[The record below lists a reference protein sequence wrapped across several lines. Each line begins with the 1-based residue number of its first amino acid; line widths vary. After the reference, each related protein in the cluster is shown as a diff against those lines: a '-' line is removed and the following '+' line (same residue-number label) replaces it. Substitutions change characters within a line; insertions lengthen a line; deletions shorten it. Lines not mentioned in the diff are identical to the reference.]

1 MKKLFW
7 NFITYLRKHI
17 SSSLGIIISAAVLV
31 ELINVVQFYYTRDLL
46 RTEIEQRAQTE
57 LMAKADMIAH
67 TLHTAEATMEEHS
80 RHIQQHLQNP
90 DDMFAATGQLVEVNP
105 NVVGGCICFVPY
117 YYKEKG
123 RIFEPYA
130 VKRNG
135 QVAVSQIASPEH
147 DYTLNPAFIKA
158 LREKRKL
165 WSDPYVY
172 GENNQ
177 QLTTYSYPLLDAN
190 GNVAA
195 VCGLDIDLT
204 WLSDTINAMHY
215 YPSSFGLVLTQ
226 EGQPA
231 VGPSADRAD
240 QNDVKQ
246 IVNLVNNRS
255 KRETGG
261 GIEIAEFV
269 SSKNRS
275 KGTVYFT
282 SLKDNP
288 HWQVVLV
295 NYDNEVFEP
304 IQRMRFRNMLMILTG
319 LLVLFFIINRFARNE
334 KRLRQAGIEQ
344 ARLGSELDIASG
356 IQQAMLPK
364 TFPPYPTRN
373 DIDIYGSLVP
383 AKAVGGDLF
392 DFFLRDEKLF
402 FCIGDVSGKGV
413 PSAIVM
419 AVMLKM
425 IRLSAA
431 HDTDPSN
438 IVTALNEELCRNNPT
453 NMFMTFFIGVLDLP
467 TGRLR
472 YCNAGH
478 DAPVLIKGVLSP
490 LRYESVASRRAQ
502 GRKAAVQSSCS
513 GFATQAAEPSAKF
526 KVLSPLRYVIEPTG
540 RFRNEMEKESV
551 ASRRAQGVKEVQ
563 GVQEVQQIPV
573 KANLPIG
580 VFSDFAYELQE
591 LQLEAQS
598 TLFLF
603 TDGLTEARNSQREQF
618 RMKRIMDTLTK
629 ETSQA
634 GSLNAQQL
642 VTLMTDTVNRFA
654 GDAEQSDDLTML
666 AIRYTREKERDTFSE
681 KIVLQNDVHQVP
693 KLNAFVKDIAARNG
707 LEKSAARRLQLA
719 IEEVVVN
726 IMDYAYSPGIAGDIV
741 IEAFC
746 NEKRMKFVVSDEGMA
761 FDPTAVKTPD
771 LSQCVED
778 RPIGGLGIQLT
789 RQMVD
794 SLNYERIDGRNILT
808 LRIKK

>member
-7 NFITYLRKHI
+7 NFMTYLRKHI
-17 SSSLGIIISAAVLV
+17 SSSLGIIVSAAVLV
-31 ELINVVQFYYTRDLL
+31 ELINVVQFYYTRNLL

-80 RHIQQHLQNP
+80 RHIQQHLPNP

-130 VKRNG
+130 AKRNG
-135 QVAVSQIASPEH
+135 QVVVSQIASPEH
-147 DYTLNPAFIKA
+147 DYTLNPAFIEA
-158 LREKRKL
+158 SREKRKL

-226 EGQPA
+226 EGQLA
-231 VGPSADRAD
+231 VGPSAYRAD

-255 KRETGG
+255 KSETGG
-261 GIEIAEFV
+261 GIEIAGFEG
-269 SSKNRS
+269 SKNRS

-295 NYDNEVFEP
+295 NYDDEVFEP

-438 IVTALNEELCRNNPT
+438 IVTALNAELCRNNPT

-478 DAPVLIKGVLSP
+478 DAPILIKGV
-490 LRYESVASRRAQ
+490 
-502 GRKAAVQSSCS
+502 
-513 GFATQAAEPSAKF
+513 
-526 KVLSPLRYVIEPTG
+526 
-540 RFRNEMEKESV
+540 
-551 ASRRAQGVKEVQ
+551 QGVKGVKGVQ
-563 GVQEVQQIPV
+563 GVQGVKGVKGVQGVKGAQGVQPIPV

-629 ETSQA
+629 ATSHDS
-634 GSLNAQQL
+634 SLNAQQL
-642 VTLMTDTVNRFA
+642 VTLMTDTVNGFA

-693 KLNAFVKDIAARNG
+693 QLNAFVKDIAARNG

>member
-7 NFITYLRKHI
+7 NFMTYLRKHI

-80 RHIQQHLQNP
+80 RHIQQHLPNP
-90 DDMFAATGQLVEVNP
+90 DDMFAATGQLIEVNP

-135 QVAVSQIASPEH
+135 QVEVSQIASPEH
-147 DYTLNPAFIKA
+147 DYTLNPAFIVA
-158 LREKRKL
+158 SREKRKL

-226 EGQPA
+226 EGQLA

-261 GIEIAEFV
+261 GIEIAEFEG
-269 SSKNRS
+269 SKNRS

-282 SLKDNP
+282 SLKEYP

-295 NYDNEVFEP
+295 NYDDEVFEP
-304 IQRMRFRNMLMILTG
+304 IKRMRFRNMLMILTG

-438 IVTALNEELCRNNPT
+438 IVTALNAELCRNNDT

-478 DAPVLIKGVLSP
+478 DAPILIKGV
-490 LRYESVASRRAQ
+490 Q
-502 GRKAAVQSSCS
+502 GRKAAVQSS
-513 GFATQAAEPSAKF
+513 KF
-526 KVLSPLRYVIEPTG
+526 KVQSS
-540 RFRNEMEKESV
+540 RFKV
-551 ASRRAQGVKEVQ
+551 QGVKGVQ
-563 GVQEVQQIPV
+563 GVQGVQPIPV

-580 VFSDFAYELQE
+580 VFSDFAYKLQE

-642 VTLMTDTVNRFA
+642 VTLMTDTVNGFA

-693 KLNAFVKDIAARNG
+693 KLNAFVKDTAARNG

-771 LSQCVED
+771 LSQSVED

>member
-7 NFITYLRKHI
+7 NFMAYLRKHI

-90 DDMFAATGQLVEVNP
+90 DDMFTATKQLIEVNP

-130 VKRNG
+130 EKRNG
-135 QVAVSQIASPEH
+135 QVVVSQIASAEH
-147 DYTLNPAFIKA
+147 DYTLNPAFIKT

-165 WSDPYVY
+165 WSDPYIY

-177 QLTTYSYPLLDAN
+177 QLTTYSYPLLDAK

-204 WLSDTINAMHY
+204 WLSDTINSMHY

-226 EGQPA
+226 DGQLA
-231 VGPSADRAD
+231 VGPSAERAN

-246 IVNLVNNRS
+246 IMNLVNNRS

-269 SSKNRS
+269 GSKNQS
-275 KGTVYFT
+275 EGTVYFT
-282 SLKDNP
+282 SLKEYP

-304 IQRMRFRNMLMILTG
+304 IKRMRFRNMILILSG

-344 ARLGSELDIASG
+344 ARLGSELDIANG

-364 TFPPYPTRN
+364 TFPPYPERN

-438 IVTALNEELCRNNPT
+438 IVTALNAELCRNNPT

-478 DAPVLIKGVLSP
+478 DAPILIKGVQGVKGVKGVLSP

-502 GRKAAVQSSCS
+502 GVQ
-513 GFATQAAEPSAKF
+513 PS
-526 KVLSPLRYVIEPTG
+526 
-540 RFRNEMEKESV
+540 
-551 ASRRAQGVKEVQ
+551 
-563 GVQEVQQIPV
+563 PV
-573 KANLPIG
+573 DANLPIG
-580 VFSDFAYELQE
+580 VFGDYAYKLQE

-598 TLFLF
+598 SLFLF

-666 AIRYTREKERDTFSE
+666 AIRYTREKERDTFAE

-693 KLNAFVKDIAARNG
+693 QLNAFVKDIAARNG

-726 IMDYAYSPGIAGDIV
+726 IMEYAYSPGILGDIV

-771 LSQCVED
+771 LTQSVED

>member
-7 NFITYLRKHI
+7 NFMTYLRKHI

-90 DDMFAATGQLVEVNP
+90 DDMFTATKQLIEVNP

-130 VKRNG
+130 EKRNG
-135 QVAVSQIASPEH
+135 QVVVSQIASAEH
-147 DYTLNPAFIKA
+147 DYTLNPAFIKT

-165 WSDPYVY
+165 WSDPYIY

-177 QLTTYSYPLLDAN
+177 QLTTYSYPLLDAK

-204 WLSDTINAMHY
+204 WLSDTINSMHY

-226 EGQPA
+226 DGQLA
-231 VGPSADRAD
+231 VGPSAERAN

-246 IVNLVNNRS
+246 IMNLVNNRS

-269 SSKNRS
+269 GSKNQS
-275 KGTVYFT
+275 EGTVYFT
-282 SLKDNP
+282 SLKEYP

-304 IQRMRFRNMLMILTG
+304 IKRMRFRNMILILSG

-344 ARLGSELDIASG
+344 ARLGSELDIANG

-364 TFPPYPTRN
+364 TFPPYPERN

-438 IVTALNEELCRNNPT
+438 IVTALNAELCRNNPT

-478 DAPVLIKGVLSP
+478 DAPILIKGVQGVKGVKGVLSP

-502 GRKAAVQSSCS
+502 GVQ
-513 GFATQAAEPSAKF
+513 P
-526 KVLSPLRYVIEPTG
+526 
-540 RFRNEMEKESV
+540 
-551 ASRRAQGVKEVQ
+551 
-563 GVQEVQQIPV
+563 IPV
-573 KANLPIG
+573 DANLPIG
-580 VFSDFAYELQE
+580 VFGDYAYKLQE

-598 TLFLF
+598 SLFLF

-666 AIRYTREKERDTFSE
+666 AIRYTREKERDTFAE

-693 KLNAFVKDIAARNG
+693 QLNAFVKDIAARNG

-726 IMDYAYSPGIAGDIV
+726 IMEYAYSPGILGDIV

-771 LSQCVED
+771 LTQSVED

>member
-7 NFITYLRKHI
+7 NFMTYLRKHI

-31 ELINVVQFYYTRDLL
+31 ELINVVQFYYTRNLL

-80 RHIQQHLQNP
+80 RHIQQHLPNP
-90 DDMFAATGQLVEVNP
+90 DDMFAATGQLIEVNP

-135 QVAVSQIASPEH
+135 LVVVSQIASPEH
-147 DYTLNPAFIKA
+147 DYTLNPAFIEA
-158 LREKRKL
+158 SREKRKL

-295 NYDNEVFEP
+295 NYDDEVFEP

-438 IVTALNEELCRNNPT
+438 IVTALNAELCRNNPT

-478 DAPVLIKGVLSP
+478 DAPILIKGGKDVQEDGVVLS
-490 LRYESVASRRAQ
+490 
-502 GRKAAVQSSCS
+502 
-513 GFATQAAEPSAKF
+513 
-526 KVLSPLRYVIEPTG
+526 
-540 RFRNEMEKESV
+540 
-551 ASRRAQGVKEVQ
+551 
-563 GVQEVQQIPV
+563 IPV

-629 ETSQA
+629 ATSQA

-642 VTLMTDTVNRFA
+642 VTLMTDTVNGFA

-666 AIRYTREKERDTFSE
+666 AIRYTREKERDTFAE

>member
-7 NFITYLRKHI
+7 NFMTYLRKHI

-80 RHIQQHLQNP
+80 RHIQQHLPNP
-90 DDMFAATGQLVEVNP
+90 DDMFTATKQLIEVNP

-135 QVAVSQIASPEH
+135 QVEVSQIASPEH
-147 DYTLNPAFIKA
+147 DYTLNPAFIEA
-158 LREKRKL
+158 SREKRKL

-226 EGQPA
+226 EGQLA
-231 VGPSADRAD
+231 VGPSAYRAD

-255 KRETGG
+255 KRENNG

-295 NYDNEVFEP
+295 NYDDEVFEP
-304 IQRMRFRNMLMILTG
+304 IKRMRFRNMLMILTG

-413 PSAIVM
+413 PSALVM
-419 AVMLKM
+419 AVMLKL
-425 IRLSAA
+425 IRVSSA

-438 IVTALNEELCRNNPT
+438 IVTALNEELCRNNDT

-478 DAPVLIKGVLSP
+478 DAPILIKGV
-490 LRYESVASRRAQ
+490 Q
-502 GRKAAVQSSCS
+502 GVK
-513 GFATQAAEPSAKF
+513 G
-526 KVLSPLRYVIEPTG
+526 VLSPLRYVIEPTG

-551 ASRRAQGVKEVQ
+551 ASRRAQGVKGVQ
-563 GVQEVQQIPV
+563 GVQPIPV

-642 VTLMTDTVNRFA
+642 VTLMTDTVNGFA

-666 AIRYTREKERDTFSE
+666 AIRYTLEKEHDTFTE
-681 KIVLQNDVHQVP
+681 KIVLQNDVHQVQQ
-693 KLNAFVKDIAARNG
+693 LNAFVKDIAARNG

>member
-7 NFITYLRKHI
+7 NFMTYLRKHI

-90 DDMFAATGQLVEVNP
+90 DDMFTATKQLIEVNP

-130 VKRNG
+130 EKRNG
-135 QVAVSQIASPEH
+135 QVVVSQIASAEH

-165 WSDPYVY
+165 WSDPYIY

-177 QLTTYSYPLLDAN
+177 QLTTYSYPLLDAK

-204 WLSDTINAMHY
+204 WLSDTINSMHY

-226 EGQPA
+226 EGQLA

-246 IVNLVNNRS
+246 IMNLVNNRS
-255 KRETGG
+255 KRETSG

-269 SSKNRS
+269 GSKNQS
-275 KGTVYFT
+275 EGTVYFT
-282 SLKDNP
+282 SLKEYP

-304 IQRMRFRNMLMILTG
+304 IKRMRFRNMILILSG

-344 ARLGSELDIASG
+344 ARLGSELDIANG

-364 TFPPYPTRN
+364 TFPPYPERN

-413 PSAIVM
+413 PASMFM
-419 AVMLKM
+419 AVARSLFRNVASH
-425 IRLSAA
+425 IPL
-431 HDTDPSN
+431 PN
-438 IVTALNEELCRNNPT
+438 IIAKALNESMSEGNDM
-453 NMFMTFFIGVLDLP
+453 NMFVTMFVGVLDLP
-467 TGRLR
+467 TGVLT

-478 DAPVLIKGVLSP
+478 DSP
-490 LRYESVASRRAQ
+490 LLIGEHV
-502 GRKAAVQSSCS
+502 
-513 GFATQAAEPSAKF
+513 E
-526 KVLSPLRYVIEPTG
+526 VLPCDP
-540 RFRNEMEKESV
+540 
-551 ASRRAQGVKEVQ
+551 
-563 GVQEVQQIPV
+563 
-573 KANLPIG
+573 NLPIG
-580 VFSDFAYELQE
+580 VFPEWEFTVQQATI
-591 LQLEAQS
+591 APGT
-598 TLFLF
+598 TLFMY
-603 TDGLTEARNSQREQF
+603 TDGLNEAENIYHQQFGDERLMELAKEQVAAGNVSPEPLVE
-618 RMKRIMDTLTK
+618 RMM
-629 ETSQA
+629 A
-634 GSLNAQQL
+634 A
-642 VTLMTDTVNRFA
+642 VHFFA
-654 GDAEQSDDLTML
+654 GEADQSDDLTML
-666 AIRYTREKERDTFSE
+666 AIQYKG
-681 KIVLQNDVHQVP
+681 N
-693 KLNAFVKDIAARNG
+693 N
-707 LEKSAARRLQLA
+707 
-719 IEEVVVN
+719 
-726 IMDYAYSPGIAGDIV
+726 
-741 IEAFC
+741 
-746 NEKRMKFVVSDEGMA
+746 
-761 FDPTAVKTPD
+761 
-771 LSQCVED
+771 
-778 RPIGGLGIQLT
+778 
-789 RQMVD
+789 
-794 SLNYERIDGRNILT
+794 
-808 LRIKK
+808 

>member
-7 NFITYLRKHI
+7 NFMTYLRKHI

-90 DDMFAATGQLVEVNP
+90 DDMFTATKQLIEVNP

-130 VKRNG
+130 EKRNG
-135 QVAVSQIASPEH
+135 QVVVSQIASAEH
-147 DYTLNPAFIKA
+147 DYTLNPAFIKT

-165 WSDPYVY
+165 WSDPYIY

-177 QLTTYSYPLLDAN
+177 QLTTYSYPLLDAK

-204 WLSDTINAMHY
+204 WLSDTINSMHY

-226 EGQPA
+226 EGQLA

-246 IVNLVNNRS
+246 IMNLVNNRS

-269 SSKNRS
+269 GSKNQS
-275 KGTVYFT
+275 EGTVYFT
-282 SLKDNP
+282 SLKEYP

-304 IQRMRFRNMLMILTG
+304 IKRMRFRNMILILSG

-344 ARLGSELDIASG
+344 ARLGSELDIANG

-364 TFPPYPTRN
+364 TFPPYPERN

-438 IVTALNEELCRNNPT
+438 IVTALNAELCRNNPT

-478 DAPVLIKGVLSP
+478 DAPILIKGVQGVKGVKGVLSP

-502 GRKAAVQSSCS
+502 GVQ
-513 GFATQAAEPSAKF
+513 P
-526 KVLSPLRYVIEPTG
+526 
-540 RFRNEMEKESV
+540 
-551 ASRRAQGVKEVQ
+551 
-563 GVQEVQQIPV
+563 IPV
-573 KANLPIG
+573 DANLPIG
-580 VFSDFAYELQE
+580 VFGDYAYKLQE

-598 TLFLF
+598 SLFLF

-666 AIRYTREKERDTFSE
+666 AIRYTREKERDTFAE

-693 KLNAFVKDIAARNG
+693 QLNAFVKDIAARNG

-726 IMDYAYSPGIAGDIV
+726 IMEYAYSPGILGDIV

-771 LSQCVED
+771 LTQSVED

>member
-7 NFITYLRKHI
+7 NFMTYLRKHI
-17 SSSLGIIISAAVLV
+17 SSSLGIIVSAAVLV
-31 ELINVVQFYYTRDLL
+31 ELINVVQFYYTRNLL

-80 RHIQQHLQNP
+80 RHIQQHLPNP

-147 DYTLNPAFIKA
+147 DYTLNPAFTEA
-158 LREKRKL
+158 SREKRKL

-226 EGQPA
+226 EGQLA

-295 NYDNEVFEP
+295 NYDDEVFEP
-304 IQRMRFRNMLMILTG
+304 IQRMRFRNMLLILSG

-364 TFPPYPTRN
+364 TFPPYPERN

-438 IVTALNEELCRNNPT
+438 IVTALNAELCRNNPT

-478 DAPVLIKGVLSP
+478 DAPILIKGV
-490 LRYESVASRRAQ
+490 Q

-526 KVLSPLRYVIEPTG
+526 KVQSSCSGFATQAAEPSA
-540 RFRNEMEKESV
+540 RFK
-551 ASRRAQGVKEVQ
+551 AQGVKEVQ
-563 GVQEVQQIPV
+563 GVQGVQPIPV
-573 KANLPIG
+573 NANLPIG

-642 VTLMTDTVNRFA
+642 VTLMTDTVNGFA

-666 AIRYTREKERDTFSE
+666 AIRYTREKERDTFAE

-707 LEKSAARRLQLA
+707 LEKSATRRLQLA

-726 IMDYAYSPGIAGDIV
+726 IMDYAYSPGITGDIV

-794 SLNYERIDGRNILT
+794 SLNYERIGGRNILT